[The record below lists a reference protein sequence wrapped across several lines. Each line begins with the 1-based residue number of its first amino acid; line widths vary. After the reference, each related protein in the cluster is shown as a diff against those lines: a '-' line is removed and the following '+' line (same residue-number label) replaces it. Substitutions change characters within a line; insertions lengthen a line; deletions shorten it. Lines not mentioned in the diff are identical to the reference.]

1 MSSEDDVH
9 CDSLSGTALGASA
22 LTVPPSPRFPRA
34 KRHARFVPWLMMGLA
49 LGAAGLCALTRGAAN
64 QAPTEALHVDG
75 RTVSYSGGFA
85 ARAGIRTI
93 EIHDGPFLPVVSVAG
108 KAGFDPER
116 VAVICANALGT
127 VRRVAKYEGESV
139 RRGEVLAEIGS
150 ASQAKREAALALR
163 SDHELTPRT
172 LGRSL
177 LRSPLD
183 GTVVERRIITGQPV
197 RGESQLFVI
206 ANLDRLLVDVSLDRS
221 QASGLQV
228 GDRVELSREAALG
241 VRGTGSVLEI
251 ESLPATDAGSP
262 VRLHIGVDNRGRG
275 LRAGEAVVARIFAGH
290 AGRALL
296 VPNRALAWVGG
307 QPWVFVAASAHSAT
321 AALVTVGGSDGEQTE
336 VRVGLAS
343 GQRVVSDGAHVLKEA
358 SFF

>member
-9 CDSLSGTALGASA
+9 CDSLAGTAFGASA
-22 LTVPPSPRFPRA
+22 LSVPPSLRSPRA
-34 KRHARFVPWLMMGLA
+34 KRRAGFVPWLLMALA
-49 LGAAGLCALTRGAAN
+49 LGAAGLGAATRGAADRT
-64 QAPTEALHVDG
+64 PSEALHVDG
-75 RTVSYSGGFA
+75 RTVSYSAGFA
-85 ARAGIRTI
+85 AQAGIRTI
-93 EIHDGPFLPVVSVAG
+93 EIHDGPFSPVVSVAG

-116 VAVICANALGT
+116 VAVICANALGS
-127 VRRVAKYEGESV
+127 VRRVAKYEGETV

-150 ASQAKREAALALR
+150 ASQAKREAARALR
-163 SDHELTPRT
+163 DHELAPGA

-197 RGESQLFVI
+197 RGESKLFVI
-206 ANLDRLLVDVSLDRS
+206 ADLDRLLVDVSLDRG
-221 QASGLQV
+221 QASGLQI
-228 GDRVELSREAALG
+228 GDRVELSREADLG

-251 ESLPATDAGSP
+251 ESLPTLDAGSQ
-262 VRLHIGVDNRGRG
+262 VRLHIGVDNRARG

-296 VPNRALAWVGG
+296 VPNRALAWVAG

-321 AALVTVGGSDGEQTE
+321 AALVTVGGSDGQQTE

-343 GQRVVSDGAHVLKEA
+343 GQRVVSEGAHVLKEA